1 MSLAIERTLP
11 LAWKNRGLRFYLRE
25 IFFHFYIHFFP
36 LGNRQTVGKKTED
49 HTKGEVRLM
58 SGVRAHAPCCWRAG
72 QAVFS
77 SWLVALEVRLLGSE
91 LSPPT
96 R

>member
-1 MSLAIERTLP
+1 MSLARERTFP
-11 LAWKNRGLRFYLRE
+11 LAWKNRDLRFYLRE

-58 SGVRAHAPCCWRAG
+58 SGVKAHALCHWRAG
-72 QAVFS
+72 QAVFPS
-77 SWLVALEVRLLGSE
+77 RLITLEG
-91 LSPPT
+91 
-96 R
+96 

>member
-1 MSLAIERTLP
+1 MSLARERMLP
-11 LAWKNRGLRFYLRE
+11 LAWKNRNLRSYLRE

-58 SGVRAHAPCCWRAG
+58 SGLRTHALCAG
-72 QAVFS
+72 
-77 SWLVALEVRLLGSE
+77 ELGRQC
-91 LSPPT
+91 SPAGW
-96 R
+96 